1 MYNPKSLLA
10 DEFIDHQE
18 ILDTL
23 AYADANKNNREL
35 VESLLEKARPRWT
48 NGQLHCT
55 GLTHREA
62 SVLLACEDPELT
74 QKMFTLAEEIKKAF
88 YGNRIV
94 IFAPLYLSNYCI
106 NGCVYC
112 PYHSINRNIPRKK
125 LNQEEVKRQVI
136 ALQDMGHKRLAL
148 EAGEDPFHNPIE
160 YILEC
165 IRTIYSIKHK
175 NGAIRRVNVNIA
187 ATTVENYRKL
197 KEAGIGTY
205 ILFQETYHKESY
217 LKLHPFGPK
226 HDYNYHTEAMDR
238 AMEGGI
244 DDVGLGV
251 LFGLV
256 DYRFE
261 ILALMEHARHLEED
275 YGCGPHT
282 VSFPRI
288 EPAEGTPFSLPENI
302 PHPVSDKDFMKIIAI
317 IRIAM
322 PYTGIIISTR
332 ERPEMRDQLV
342 KYGVSQI
349 SAASETNPG
358 GYDEDAGSPT
368 GESAIPSSSKKKH
381 SEAQPYEKTGTTGAQ
396 FTLGDHRSLD
406 EVISM
411 MIDGG
416 YIPSFCTGC
425 YRKGRVGADFMDLA
439 KPGLIKE
446 YCKPNA
452 MFTFREYLEDY
463 ASPETKAKGLALLKQ
478 LTQTFTKE
486 ELKRKVEGN
495 LCKIGEGERDLY
507 F

>member
-1 MYNPKSLLA
+1 MRNQN
-10 DEFIDHQE
+10 FIDREKLYGLLTDNVPSQDE
-18 ILDTL
+18 LNAILNKARKLKGLNLEDVAKLLCVEDEADIQKILDT
-23 AYADANKNNREL
+23 AEYCKDEIYGKRL
-35 VESLLEKARPRWT
+35 VL
-48 NGQLHCT
+48 
-55 GLTHREA
+55 
-62 SVLLACEDPELT
+62 
-74 QKMFTLAEEIKKAF
+74 
-88 YGNRIV
+88 
-94 IFAPLYLSNYCI
+94 FAPIYTGNACV
-106 NGCVYC
+106 NNCVYC
-112 PYHSINRNIPRKK
+112 GFRRDNKGLKRKI
-125 LNQEEVKRQVI
+125 LTMDEIEQET
-136 ALQDMGHKRLAL
+136 LQLLRMGHKRAL
-148 EAGEDPFHNPIE
+148 LICGESPRNDADYMVE
-160 YILEC
+160 
-165 IRTIYSIKHK
+165 
-175 NGAIRRVNVNIA
+175 AIRRTYAAKDEKGSTIRRINVELA
-187 ATTVENYRKL
+187 PMSVEDFAKL
-197 KEAGIGTY
+197 KAERIGTY
-205 ILFQETYHKESY
+205 VCFQETYDPVEYAKFHPAGTPKGDY
-217 LKLHPFGPK
+217 LYRL
-226 HDYNYHTEAMDR
+226 TCMDR

-244 DDVGLGV
+244 NDVGIGV

-261 ILALMEHARHLEED
+261 ILAIMEHARHLEED

-302 PHPVSDKDFMKIIAI
+302 PHPVSDKDFMKIISI

-332 ERPEMRDQLV
+332 ERPAMRDQLV

-358 GYDEDAGSPT
+358 GYEEDN
-368 GESAIPSSSKKKH
+368 
-381 SEAQPYEKTGTTGAQ
+381 TGAQ

-425 YRKGRVGADFMDLA
+425 YRKGRTGADFMDLA

-463 ASPETKAKGLALLKQ
+463 ASPETKAKGLELLKK
-478 LTQTFTKE
+478 LTQTFPKE
-486 ELKRKVEGN
+486 ELKKRVEGN
-495 LCKIGEGERDLY
+495 LCKIGDGERDLY

>member
-1 MYNPKSLLA
+1 MRNQN
-10 DEFIDHQE
+10 FIDRDKLYGMIDQPAPTESELNDILNKARKLKGLNLQDVAHLLNVKDQAGIQK
-18 ILDTL
+18 ILDT
-23 AYADANKNNREL
+23 AEYCKDEIYGRRL
-35 VESLLEKARPRWT
+35 VL
-48 NGQLHCT
+48 
-55 GLTHREA
+55 
-62 SVLLACEDPELT
+62 
-74 QKMFTLAEEIKKAF
+74 
-88 YGNRIV
+88 
-94 IFAPLYLSNYCI
+94 FAPIYTGNACV
-106 NGCVYC
+106 NNCVYC
-112 PYHSINRNIPRKK
+112 GFRKDNK
-125 LNQEEVKRQVI
+125 ALKRKVLTLDEI
-136 ALQDMGHKRLAL
+136 EAETLQLLRMGHKRAL
-148 EAGEDPFHNPIE
+148 LICGESPRNDANYMVE
-160 YILEC
+160 
-165 IRTIYSIKHK
+165 
-175 NGAIRRVNVNIA
+175 AIRRTYAAKDEKGSTIRRINVELA
-187 ATTVENYRKL
+187 PMSVEDYAKL
-197 KEAGIGTY
+197 KAEKIGTY
-205 ILFQETYHKESY
+205 VCFQETYDPVEYAKFHPAGTPKADY
-217 LKLHPFGPK
+217 LWRL
-226 HDYNYHTEAMDR
+226 TCMDR
-238 AMEGGI
+238 AQEGGI
-244 DDVGLGV
+244 NDVGIGV

-261 ILALMEHARHLEED
+261 ILAMMEHARHLEED

-332 ERPEMRDQLV
+332 ERPEMRDKLV

-358 GYDEDAGSPT
+358 GYEEDGDKTQAN
-368 GESAIPSSSKKKH
+368 
-381 SEAQPYEKTGTTGAQ
+381 PYEKTGNTGAQ

-463 ASPETKAKGLALLKQ
+463 ASPATKEKGLRLLKE
-478 LTQTFTKE
+478 LTQTFSKE
-486 ELKRKVEGN
+486 QLKKRVEGN

>member
-1 MYNPKSLLA
+1 LLTDNVPSQDELNSILNKARKLKGLNLEDVAKLLCVEDEA
-10 DEFIDHQE
+10 DIQK
-18 ILDTL
+18 ILDT
-23 AYADANKNNREL
+23 AEYCKDEIYGKRL
-35 VESLLEKARPRWT
+35 VL
-48 NGQLHCT
+48 
-55 GLTHREA
+55 
-62 SVLLACEDPELT
+62 
-74 QKMFTLAEEIKKAF
+74 
-88 YGNRIV
+88 
-94 IFAPLYLSNYCI
+94 FAPIYTGNACV
-106 NGCVYC
+106 NNCVYC
-112 PYHSINRNIPRKK
+112 GFRRDNKGLKRKV
-125 LNQEEVKRQVI
+125 LTMDEIEQET
-136 ALQDMGHKRLAL
+136 LQLLRMGHKRAL
-148 EAGEDPFHNPIE
+148 LICGESPRNDADYMVE
-160 YILEC
+160 
-165 IRTIYSIKHK
+165 
-175 NGAIRRVNVNIA
+175 AIRRTYAAKDEKGSTIRRINVELA
-187 ATTVENYRKL
+187 PMSVEDFAKL
-197 KEAGIGTY
+197 KAERIGTY
-205 ILFQETYHKESY
+205 VCFQETYDPVEYAKFHPAGTPKGDY
-217 LKLHPFGPK
+217 LYRL
-226 HDYNYHTEAMDR
+226 TCMDR

-244 DDVGLGV
+244 NDVGLGV

-261 ILALMEHARHLEED
+261 ILAIMEHARHLEED

-302 PHPVSDKDFMKIIAI
+302 PHPVADKDFMKIISI

-332 ERPEMRDQLV
+332 ERPEMRDRLV

-358 GYDEDAGSPT
+358 GYE
-368 GESAIPSSSKKKH
+368 ENN
-381 SEAQPYEKTGTTGAQ
+381 TGAQ

-425 YRKGRVGADFMDLA
+425 YRKGRTGADFMDLA

-463 ASPETKAKGLALLKQ
+463 ASPATKAKGLELLKK
-478 LTQTFTKE
+478 LTQTFPKE
-486 ELKRKVEGN
+486 ELKKRVEGN
-495 LCKIGEGERDLY
+495 LCKIGDGERDLY

>member
-1 MYNPKSLLA
+1 MRNQN
-10 DEFIDHQE
+10 FIDREKLYGLLTDNAPTQE
-18 ILDTL
+18 ELNNILNKARKLKGLNLEDVAKLLCVEDEADIQKILDT
-23 AYADANKNNREL
+23 AEYCKDEIYGKRL
-35 VESLLEKARPRWT
+35 VL
-48 NGQLHCT
+48 
-55 GLTHREA
+55 
-62 SVLLACEDPELT
+62 
-74 QKMFTLAEEIKKAF
+74 
-88 YGNRIV
+88 
-94 IFAPLYLSNYCI
+94 FAPIYTGNACV
-106 NGCVYC
+106 NNCVYC
-112 PYHSINRNIPRKK
+112 GFRRDNKGLKRKV
-125 LNQEEVKRQVI
+125 LTMDEIEQET
-136 ALQDMGHKRLAL
+136 LQLLRMGHKRAL
-148 EAGEDPFHNPIE
+148 LICGESPRNDADYMVE
-160 YILEC
+160 
-165 IRTIYSIKHK
+165 
-175 NGAIRRVNVNIA
+175 AIRRTYAAKDEKGSTIRRINVELA
-187 ATTVENYRKL
+187 PMSVEDFAKL
-197 KEAGIGTY
+197 KAERIGTY
-205 ILFQETYHKESY
+205 VCFQETYDPVEYAKFHPAGTPKGDY
-217 LKLHPFGPK
+217 LYRL
-226 HDYNYHTEAMDR
+226 TCMDR

-244 DDVGLGV
+244 NDVGLGV

-261 ILALMEHARHLEED
+261 ILAIMEHARHLEED

-302 PHPVSDKDFMKIIAI
+302 PHPVADKDFMKIISI

-332 ERPEMRDQLV
+332 ERPEMRDKLV

-358 GYDEDAGSPT
+358 GYEEDN
-368 GESAIPSSSKKKH
+368 
-381 SEAQPYEKTGTTGAQ
+381 TGAQ

-425 YRKGRVGADFMDLA
+425 YRKGRTGADFMDLA

-463 ASPETKAKGLALLKQ
+463 ASPATKAKGLELLKK
-478 LTQTFTKE
+478 LTQTFPKE
-486 ELKRKVEGN
+486 ELKKRVEGN
-495 LCKIGEGERDLY
+495 LCKIGDGERDLY

>member
-1 MYNPKSLLA
+1 MKHTN
-10 DEFIDHQE
+10 FIDREKLYGMLENNTPSDSELNDILNKARQLKGLNLE
-18 ILDTL
+18 EVAKLLCVEDEASIGKILDT
-23 AYADANKNNREL
+23 AHYCK
-35 VESLLEKARPRWT
+35 
-48 NGQLHCT
+48 
-55 GLTHREA
+55 
-62 SVLLACEDPELT
+62 
-74 QKMFTLAEEIKKAF
+74 EEI
-88 YGNRIV
+88 YGKRLV
-94 IFAPLYLSNYCI
+94 LFAPIYTGNACV
-106 NGCVYC
+106 NNCVYC
-112 PYHSINRNIPRKK
+112 GFRRDNKALKRKI
-125 LNQEEVKRQVI
+125 LTLDEIENETLHLLR
-136 ALQDMGHKRLAL
+136 MGHKRAL
-148 EAGEDPFHNPIE
+148 LICGESPRNDADYMVE
-160 YILEC
+160 
-165 IRTIYSIKHK
+165 
-175 NGAIRRVNVNIA
+175 AIRRTYAAKDEKGSQIRRINVELA
-187 ATTVENYRKL
+187 PMSVSDFAKL
-197 KEAGIGTY
+197 KAERIVTY
-205 ILFQETYHKESY
+205 VCFQETYDEVEYRKFHPAGTPKGDY
-217 LKLHPFGPK
+217 LNRL
-226 HDYNYHTEAMDR
+226 TVMDR

-261 ILALMEHARHLEED
+261 ILAIMEHARHLEED
-275 YGCGPHT
+275 FGCGPHT

-302 PHPVSDKDFMKIIAI
+302 PHPVSDKDFMKIVAI

-332 ERPEMRDQLV
+332 EQPAMRDQLI
-342 KYGVSQI
+342 KYGASQL

-358 GYDEDAGSPT
+358 GYE
-368 GESAIPSSSKKKH
+368 E
-381 SEAQPYEKTGTTGAQ
+381 ENTGAQ

-406 EVISM
+406 EVISV

-463 ASPETKAKGLALLKQ
+463 ASPATKEKGLRLLKE
-478 LTQTFTKE
+478 LTQTFSKE
-486 ELKRKVEGN
+486 ELKKRVEGN
-495 LCKIGEGERDLY
+495 LCKIGDGQRDLY

>member
-1 MYNPKSLLA
+1 MKHTN
-10 DEFIDHQE
+10 FIDRE
-18 ILDTL
+18 KLYGLLDNNTPSESELDDILNKARKLKGLNLEEVAKLLCVEDEASIGKILDT
-23 AYADANKNNREL
+23 AHYCK
-35 VESLLEKARPRWT
+35 
-48 NGQLHCT
+48 
-55 GLTHREA
+55 
-62 SVLLACEDPELT
+62 
-74 QKMFTLAEEIKKAF
+74 EEI
-88 YGNRIV
+88 YGKRLV
-94 IFAPLYLSNYCI
+94 LFAPIYTGNACV
-106 NGCVYC
+106 NNCVYC
-112 PYHSINRNIPRKK
+112 GFRKDNK
-125 LNQEEVKRQVI
+125 QLKRKI
-136 ALQDMGHKRLAL
+136 LTLDEIEGETLHLLRMGHKRAL
-148 EAGEDPFHNPIE
+148 LICGESPRNDANYMVE
-160 YILEC
+160 
-165 IRTIYSIKHK
+165 
-175 NGAIRRVNVNIA
+175 AIRRTYAAQDEKGSKIRRINIELA
-187 ATTVENYRKL
+187 PMSVEDFAKL
-197 KEAGIGTY
+197 KAEKIGTY
-205 ILFQETYHKESY
+205 VCFQETYDEVEYKKFHPAGTPKGDY
-217 LKLHPFGPK
+217 LNRL
-226 HDYNYHTEAMDR
+226 TVMDR

-261 ILALMEHARHLEED
+261 ILAIMEHARHLEED
-275 YGCGPHT
+275 FGCGPHT

-332 ERPEMRDQLV
+332 ERPEMRDLLV

-358 GYDEDAGSPT
+358 GYE
-368 GESAIPSSSKKKH
+368 E
-381 SEAQPYEKTGTTGAQ
+381 ENTGAQ

-463 ASPETKAKGLALLKQ
+463 ASPATKEKGLRLLKE
-478 LTQTFTKE
+478 LTQTFPKE
-486 ELKRKVEGN
+486 ELKRRVEGN
-495 LCKIGEGERDLY
+495 LCKIGEGQRDLY

>member
-1 MYNPKSLLA
+1 MKHTN
-10 DEFIDHQE
+10 FIDREKLYGMLENNTPSESELNDILNKARQLKGLNLGDVAKLLCVE
-18 ILDTL
+18 DEAQIGKILDT
-23 AYADANKNNREL
+23 AHYCK
-35 VESLLEKARPRWT
+35 
-48 NGQLHCT
+48 
-55 GLTHREA
+55 
-62 SVLLACEDPELT
+62 
-74 QKMFTLAEEIKKAF
+74 EEI
-88 YGNRIV
+88 YGKRLV
-94 IFAPLYLSNYCI
+94 LFAPIYTGNACV
-106 NGCVYC
+106 NNCVYC
-112 PYHSINRNIPRKK
+112 GFRRDNKTLKRKI
-125 LNQEEVKRQVI
+125 LTLDEIENETLHLLR
-136 ALQDMGHKRLAL
+136 MGHKRAL
-148 EAGEDPFHNPIE
+148 LICGESPRNDADYMVE
-160 YILEC
+160 
-165 IRTIYSIKHK
+165 
-175 NGAIRRVNVNIA
+175 AIRRTYAAKDEKGSQIRRINVELA
-187 ATTVENYRKL
+187 PMSVSDFAKL
-197 KEAGIGTY
+197 KAERIGTY
-205 ILFQETYHKESY
+205 VCFQETYDEVEYRKFHPAGTPKGDY
-217 LKLHPFGPK
+217 LNRL
-226 HDYNYHTEAMDR
+226 TVMDR

-261 ILALMEHARHLEED
+261 ILAIMEHARHLEED
-275 YGCGPHT
+275 FGCGPHT

-302 PHPVSDKDFMKIIAI
+302 PHPVSDKDFMKIVAI

-332 ERPEMRDQLV
+332 EQPAMRDQLI
-342 KYGVSQI
+342 KYGASQL

-358 GYDEDAGSPT
+358 GYE
-368 GESAIPSSSKKKH
+368 E
-381 SEAQPYEKTGTTGAQ
+381 ENTGAQ

-406 EVISM
+406 EVISV

-463 ASPETKAKGLALLKQ
+463 ASPETKEKGLRLLKE
-478 LTQTFTKE
+478 LTQTFPKE
-486 ELKRKVEGN
+486 ELKRRVEGN

>member
-1 MYNPKSLLA
+1 MKHTN
-10 DEFIDHQE
+10 FIDREKLYGMLENNTPSESELNDILNKARQLKGLNLGDVAKLLCVE
-18 ILDTL
+18 DEAQIGKILDT
-23 AYADANKNNREL
+23 AHYCK
-35 VESLLEKARPRWT
+35 
-48 NGQLHCT
+48 
-55 GLTHREA
+55 
-62 SVLLACEDPELT
+62 
-74 QKMFTLAEEIKKAF
+74 EEI
-88 YGNRIV
+88 YGKRLV
-94 IFAPLYLSNYCI
+94 LFAPIYTGNACV
-106 NGCVYC
+106 NNCVYC
-112 PYHSINRNIPRKK
+112 GFRRDNKTLKRKI
-125 LNQEEVKRQVI
+125 LTLDEIENETLHLLR
-136 ALQDMGHKRLAL
+136 MGHKRAL
-148 EAGEDPFHNPIE
+148 LICGESPRNDADYMVE
-160 YILEC
+160 
-165 IRTIYSIKHK
+165 
-175 NGAIRRVNVNIA
+175 AIRRTYAAKDEKGSQIRRINVELA
-187 ATTVENYRKL
+187 PMSVSDFAKL
-197 KEAGIGTY
+197 KAERIGTY
-205 ILFQETYHKESY
+205 VCFQETYDEVEYRKF
-217 LKLHPFGPK
+217 HPAGTPK
-226 HDYNYHTEAMDR
+226 GDFLNRLTVMDR

-261 ILALMEHARHLEED
+261 ILAIMEHARHLEED
-275 YGCGPHT
+275 FGCGPHT

-302 PHPVSDKDFMKIIAI
+302 PHPVSDKDFMKIVAI

-332 ERPEMRDQLV
+332 EQPAMRDQLI
-342 KYGVSQI
+342 KYGASQL

-358 GYDEDAGSPT
+358 GYE
-368 GESAIPSSSKKKH
+368 E
-381 SEAQPYEKTGTTGAQ
+381 ENTGAQ

-406 EVISM
+406 EVISV

-463 ASPETKAKGLALLKQ
+463 ASPETKEKGLRLLKE
-478 LTQTFTKE
+478 LTQTFPKE
-486 ELKRKVEGN
+486 ELKRRVEGN

>member
-1 MYNPKSLLA
+1 MKHTN
-10 DEFIDHQE
+10 FIDREKLYGMLENNTPSESELNDILNKARQLKGLNLGDVAKLLCVE
-18 ILDTL
+18 DEAQIGRILDT
-23 AYADANKNNREL
+23 AHYCK
-35 VESLLEKARPRWT
+35 
-48 NGQLHCT
+48 
-55 GLTHREA
+55 
-62 SVLLACEDPELT
+62 
-74 QKMFTLAEEIKKAF
+74 EEI
-88 YGNRIV
+88 YGKRLV
-94 IFAPLYLSNYCI
+94 LFAPIYTGNACV
-106 NGCVYC
+106 NNCVYC
-112 PYHSINRNIPRKK
+112 GFRRDNKTLKRKI
-125 LNQEEVKRQVI
+125 LTLDEIENETLHLLR
-136 ALQDMGHKRLAL
+136 MGHKRAL
-148 EAGEDPFHNPIE
+148 LICGESPRNDADYMVE
-160 YILEC
+160 
-165 IRTIYSIKHK
+165 
-175 NGAIRRVNVNIA
+175 AIRRTYAAKDEKGSQIRRINVELA
-187 ATTVENYRKL
+187 PMSVSDFAKL
-197 KEAGIGTY
+197 KAERIGTY
-205 ILFQETYHKESY
+205 VCFQETYDEVEYRKFHPAGTPKGDY
-217 LKLHPFGPK
+217 LNRL
-226 HDYNYHTEAMDR
+226 TVMDR

-261 ILALMEHARHLEED
+261 ILAIMEHARHLEED
-275 YGCGPHT
+275 FGCGPHT

-302 PHPVSDKDFMKIIAI
+302 PHPVSDKDFMKIVAI

-332 ERPEMRDQLV
+332 EQPAMRDQLIR
-342 KYGVSQI
+342 YGASQL

-358 GYDEDAGSPT
+358 GYE
-368 GESAIPSSSKKKH
+368 E
-381 SEAQPYEKTGTTGAQ
+381 ENTGAQ

-406 EVISM
+406 EVISV

-463 ASPETKAKGLALLKQ
+463 ASPETKEKGLRLLKE
-478 LTQTFTKE
+478 LTQTFPKE
-486 ELKRKVEGN
+486 ELKRRVEGN